1 MELILLFMFTAY
13 RKRSH
18 TAQSF
23 PDAKKLFEEVQNAA
37 LFSK

>member
-13 RKRSH
+13 QKRSH